1 VLQPPPS
8 HHLSLTIFLADSA
21 TQRLNALSTA
31 AKPTWL
37 HTCAASA
44 RLNNALSR
52 PAQYAQLFFVPPPV
66 APELPPTKYSQKLAI
81 NTAHTS
87 TLLLHSVNSILLFYS
102 DIVHDKLHPAPQT
115 LSASLF
121 KNSPRCSTCKTE
133 SPHCNCSNW
142 GGWSGGASAACGGLQ
157 LLSGISRHTELHD

>member
-1 VLQPPPS
+1 MLQPSPS

-31 AKPTWL
+31 AKLTWL

-52 PAQYAQLFFVPPPV
+52 PAQYAQLFFMPPPV

-81 NTAHTS
+81 NTAHTC

-102 DIVHDKLHPAPQT
+102 DIVHDTLHPTPQT
-115 LSASLF
+115 LSACIFTHSFFFTQLVRKELERMPQPFWNLKMLLLQFLF
-121 KNSPRCSTCKTE
+121 PMCSTH
-133 SPHCNCSNW
+133 PHFI
-142 GGWSGGASAACGGLQ
+142 LQ
-157 LLSGISRHTELHD
+157 